1 MSNFNFN
8 KMMLGGRLTSD
19 VELRQTPKGD
29 SVVSGS
35 IAVNRRMKGAD
46 GTYPTDFFSFV
57 AWHKNAE
64 LIAKHFKKG
73 SSILLIGEMQNRSY
87 VDKQGVKRYASD
99 LIVDEVRF
107 VDSKEEREGFVPP
120 SYASSGNVPKFEEIG
135 VDEDLPF

>member
-1 MSNFNFN
+1 MSNFNLN
-8 KMMLGGRLTSD
+8 KLMLGGRLTSD

-29 SVVSGS
+29 SVTSGTV
-35 IAVNRRMKGAD
+35 AVNRRMKGAD

-64 LIAKHFKKG
+64 LIAAHFKKG
-73 SSILLIGEMQNRSY
+73 SSIYLSGELQTRSY
-87 VDKQGVKRYASD
+87 VDKQGIKRYGFD

-120 SYASSGNVPKFEEIG
+120 SYASTDSVPKFEDIG
-135 VDEDLPF
+135 KDEDLPF

>member
-29 SVVSGS
+29 SVVSGA

-73 SSILLIGEMQNRSY
+73 SSILLIGEMQNRSWI
-87 VDKQGVKRYASD
+87 DKSGVKRYASD
-99 LIVDEVRF
+99 LIVSEVYF
-107 VDSKEEREGFVPP
+107 VDVKRTVGDAGPYETDGVD
-120 SYASSGNVPKFEEIG
+120 VPKFEGIG
-135 VDEDLPF
+135 ADEDLPF

>member
-19 VELRQTPKGD
+19 VELRQTP
-29 SVVSGS
+29 
-35 IAVNRRMKGAD
+35 KGAD

-87 VDKQGVKRYASD
+87 VDKHGVKRYASD

-120 SYASSGNVPKFEEIG
+120 SYASSGDVPKFEEIG
-135 VDEDLPF
+135 ADEDLPF

>member
-1 MSNFNFN
+1 
-8 KMMLGGRLTSD
+8 MLGGRLTSD

-29 SVVSGS
+29 SVVSGA

-99 LIVDEVRF
+99 LIVDEVYF
-107 VDSKEEREGFVPP
+107 VDGKTQSEGEGSPA
-120 SYASSGNVPKFEEIG
+120 YSSGGNIPKFEEIG
-135 VDEDLPF
+135 ADEDLPF